1 MSGERWT
8 RGEYILTLDLYLNHP
23 DIIEDESDPQIREV
37 ASLIGR
43 TPGAV
48 ALRLANYRYLD
59 PASTEGMSHVGKACK
74 QIWEEYHDNERELAR
89 EANNLRKRLTDSTEA
104 PPEHSESL
112 ENNSQI
118 ETGESTIGHAA
129 RHGQSDFRSSLLERY
144 DSECLICDI
153 QEPGLL
159 IAGHILPWAEF
170 DDERG
175 DPANGILLCYTHH
188 EAFDLGMFTL
198 SEEYECIPRP
208 DLEPTSEFLRRTIWE
223 RRGTRIEFPHEPPLR
238 EHLKRHNDRLYWWP
252 VE

>member
-8 RGEYILTLDLYLNHP
+8 RDEYIVTLDLYLNYP
-23 DIIEDESDPQIREV
+23 DLVEDESDPQIREV

-43 TPGAV
+43 TPGSV

-59 PASTEGMSHVGKACK
+59 PANTEGMSHVGKACK
-74 QIWEEYHDNERELAR
+74 QIWEEYHNNERELAR
-89 EANNLRKRLTDSTEA
+89 EASNLKKQLADTTKTS
-104 PPEHSESL
+104 PERSESS
-112 ENNSQI
+112 ENDSQI
-118 ETGESTIGHAA
+118 EIGESTALDTA
-129 RHGQSDFRSSLLERY
+129 RHGQSDFRSILLERY
-144 DSECLICDI
+144 ANQCLVCDV

-170 DDERG
+170 DDERS

-198 SEEYECIPRP
+198 SKEYECIPRP
-208 DLEPTSEFLRRTIWE
+208 DFEPTSEFLRRTIWE
-223 RRGTRIEFPHEPPLR
+223 RRGARIEFPHEPPSR

-252 VE
+252 VD